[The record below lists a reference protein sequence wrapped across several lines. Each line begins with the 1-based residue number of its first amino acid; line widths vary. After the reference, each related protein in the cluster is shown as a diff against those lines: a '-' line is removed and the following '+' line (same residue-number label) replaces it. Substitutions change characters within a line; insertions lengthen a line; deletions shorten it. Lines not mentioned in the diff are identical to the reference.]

1 MHLRSGLKRRR
12 VVLAAAGAGVLAAA
26 GLRRAHA
33 DVAWPTKPV
42 TLIVPFV
49 AGGTID
55 ILARIAGEKLAD
67 ALEQPVVID
76 NRPGGGGTHGA
87 ALAAHA
93 NADGYTLVMT
103 TVAHAIAPALSRSLS
118 YDLVHDLD
126 AVALVGTAPDVLVVA
141 PSVPATNVQEL
152 IAYIRSHPGEV
163 NYGSAGPGS
172 AEHLC
177 CEWFRSLTGTQIT
190 HIPYKLVASRMADL
204 MSGQIQMAIEAA
216 PSVAQYV
223 HPGRVRA
230 LAVTGAHRS
239 PAFPGIPTLA
249 EAGVPGYDA
258 TTWFALMAPHG
269 TPSLVLQRLHAELA
283 QVLRQDDVVRKFAE
297 QYVVPGDLGPGA
309 AAALIRHESD
319 KWRKLAKDAGLVPE

>member
-12 VVLAAAGAGVLAAA
+12 VVLAGAGAAVLAAT
-26 GLRRAHA
+26 GLRPARA

-76 NRPGGGGTHGA
+76 NRPGGSGTHGA

-141 PSVPATNVQEL
+141 PSVRASNAQDLV
-152 IAYIRSHPGEV
+152 AYIKAHPGEV

-172 AEHLC
+172 AEGSAGTAAGRRA
-177 CEWFRSLTGTQIT
+177 ERARVTKTPPAASASSGPSQTSQFTPRSGGCSRTNS
-190 HIPYKLVASRMADL
+190 PYECSK
-204 MSGQIQMAIEAA
+204 
-216 PSVAQYV
+216 
-223 HPGRVRA
+223 
-230 LAVTGAHRS
+230 
-239 PAFPGIPTLA
+239 
-249 EAGVPGYDA
+249 
-258 TTWFALMAPHG
+258 
-269 TPSLVLQRLHAELA
+269 
-283 QVLRQDDVVRKFAE
+283 
-297 QYVVPGDLGPGA
+297 
-309 AAALIRHESD
+309 
-319 KWRKLAKDAGLVPE
+319 